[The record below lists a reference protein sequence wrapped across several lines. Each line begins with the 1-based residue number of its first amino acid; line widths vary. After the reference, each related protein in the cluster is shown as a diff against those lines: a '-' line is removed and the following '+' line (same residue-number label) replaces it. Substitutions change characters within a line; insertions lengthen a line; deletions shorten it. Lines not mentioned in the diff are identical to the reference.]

1 MNSSDNTAIP
11 DSDSARMA
19 IAVAMLALTSLA
31 ETRDSDTGQH
41 VLRVQQY
48 VKTLAE
54 RVQSHPRF
62 AAQLTAP
69 YISLLTQSA
78 PLYDMGT
85 IGVPDR
91 ILLKPGRLTPA
102 EFEIMQTHTTLAHD
116 AIAHAEKAL
125 GGPAKMLQTVK
136 ELAYSHHEKW
146 NGSGYPQGLSGDQIP
161 LAARLIA
168 VADVYDALISD
179 RVYKAGVQHEQA
191 VGIIFQGRAS
201 HFDPD
206 LVDAFIEIEH
216 EFQAIAK
223 RFPDTE
229 QDMQKKI
236 EYMVNAIAEEA
247 VFPASNQGASEGVA

>member
-11 DSDSARMA
+11 DSDSAQMA

-102 EFEIMQTHTTLAHD
+102 EFEIMQTHTTLAHE
-116 AIAHAEKAL
+116 AIVHAEKAL